1 MSEENKNE
9 KENKA
14 SKIGAFFGWLLTA
27 VVCIAAGW
35 ISCELW
41 PRKMVA
47 PPAPPAPVSTV
58 AFEKVV
64 EKEYNLPEKYIA
76 HAEPVQEVELLPQV
90 DGYIKEIRFKEG
102 DIVKA
107 GDILYVLDGERYQA
121 IVNQR
126 KADLEAAQSEARRT
140 ERYWQRMQNADSRGV
155 TQLERDNAE
164 AGAESAKAAVLQ
176 AKANLVVAQ
185 YDLKKTLVTAPISG
199 QIGKTAVH
207 VGDYVSP
214 NKGSLARIV
223 QVDPIRVSFPL
234 TDRSYIEWRNSQ
246 LKGKSFDYRMRVV
259 LPDGSVYPLEGEWAF
274 DDNTM
279 SRETATIIMRLEFP
293 NPDRLLIPN
302 GYLTL
307 LADLKHPPKY
317 PAVPQ
322 QAVFD
327 VASGGSALWVVKSDS
342 TVEQRAVK
350 IGEMSDGWVPVKEGL
365 KAGEVVVISG
375 ISKLMPGAKV
385 AFAKPTNNDD
395 LDSSYVPPISE

>member
-1 MSEENKNE
+1 MNSKNKDAQQD
-9 KENKA
+9 A
-14 SKIGAFFGWLLTA
+14 SKIGSVVGIA
-27 VVCIAAGW
+27 VLVASSITAGW
-35 ISCELW
+35 VARNLW
-41 PRKMVA
+41 PESKA
-47 PPAPPAPVSTV
+47 PQMALPSQEITVSTIT
-58 AFEKVV
+58 AE
-64 EKEYNLPEKYIA
+64 EREYNLPEKYVA
-76 HAEPVQEVELLPQV
+76 HAEAVQEVELLPQV

-234 TDRSYIEWRNSQ
+234 TDRSYIAWRNSQ

-385 AFAKPTNNDD
+385 AFAKPTNNDN

>member
-1 MSEENKNE
+1 MNSKNKDAQQD
-9 KENKA
+9 A
-14 SKIGAFFGWLLTA
+14 SKIGSVVGIA
-27 VVCIAAGW
+27 VLVASSITAGW
-35 ISCELW
+35 VARNLW
-41 PRKMVA
+41 PESKAPQMA
-47 PPAPPAPVSTV
+47 PPSQEITVSTIT
-58 AFEKVV
+58 AE
-64 EKEYNLPEKYIA
+64 EREYNLPQRFVA
-76 HAEPVQEVELLPQV
+76 HAEPVQEVDLLPQV
-90 DGYIKEIRFKEG
+90 DGYIKEIRFREG

-234 TDRSYIEWRNSQ
+234 TDRSYIAWRNSQ

>member
-1 MSEENKNE
+1 MNSKNKDAQQD
-9 KENKA
+9 A
-14 SKIGAFFGWLLTA
+14 SKIGSVVGIA
-27 VVCIAAGW
+27 VLVASSITAGW
-35 ISCELW
+35 VARNLW
-41 PRKMVA
+41 PESKAPQMA
-47 PPAPPAPVSTV
+47 PPSQEITVSTIT
-58 AFEKVV
+58 AE
-64 EKEYNLPEKYIA
+64 EREYNLPEKYVA
-76 HAEPVQEVELLPQV
+76 HAEAVQEVELLPQV

-234 TDRSYIEWRNSQ
+234 TDRSYIAWRNSQ

>member
-1 MSEENKNE
+1 MNSKNKDAQQD
-9 KENKA
+9 A
-14 SKIGAFFGWLLTA
+14 SKIGSVVGIA
-27 VVCIAAGW
+27 VLVASSITAGW
-35 ISCELW
+35 VARNLW
-41 PRKMVA
+41 PESKAPQMA
-47 PPAPPAPVSTV
+47 PPSQEITVSTIT
-58 AFEKVV
+58 AE
-64 EKEYNLPEKYIA
+64 EREYNLPEKYVA
-76 HAEPVQEVELLPQV
+76 HAEAVQEVELLPQV

>member
-1 MSEENKNE
+1 MNSKNKDAQQD
-9 KENKA
+9 A
-14 SKIGAFFGWLLTA
+14 SKIGSVVGIA
-27 VVCIAAGW
+27 VLVASSITAGW
-35 ISCELW
+35 VARNLW
-41 PRKMVA
+41 PESKAPQMA
-47 PPAPPAPVSTV
+47 PPSQEITVSTIT
-58 AFEKVV
+58 AE
-64 EKEYNLPEKYIA
+64 EREYNLPEKYVA
-76 HAEPVQEVELLPQV
+76 HAEAVQEVELLPQV
-90 DGYIKEIRFKEG
+90 DGYIKEIRFREG

-234 TDRSYIEWRNSQ
+234 TDRSYIAWRNSQ

>member
-1 MSEENKNE
+1 MSTTKIEMSQET
-9 KENKA
+9 
-14 SKIGAFFGWLLTA
+14 SKVGSIIGL
-27 VVCIAAGW
+27 VVLVVSSITAGW
-35 ISCELW
+35 VARNLW
-41 PRKMVA
+41 PEQKAPQVA
-47 PPAPPAPVSTV
+47 PPVQDVTV
-58 AFEKVV
+58 ATIKVE
-64 EKEYNLPEKYIA
+64 EKEYNLPEEYVA
-76 HAEPVQEVELLPQV
+76 HAEAVQEVELLPQV

-102 DIVKA
+102 DIVKS
-107 GDILYVLDGERYQA
+107 GDVLYVLDGERYQA

-126 KADLEAAQSEARRT
+126 KADLEAAESESRRS

-199 QIGKTAVH
+199 QIGKTTAH

-214 NKGSLARIV
+214 NKGALSRIV
-223 QVDPIRVSFPL
+223 QIDPIRVSFPL
-234 TDRSYIEWRNSQ
+234 TDRSYIAWRNSQ
-246 LKGKSFDYRMRVV
+246 LNGKGFDYRLRLV
-259 LPDGSVYPLEGEWAF
+259 LPDGNIYPLEGKWAF

-279 SRETATIIMRLEFP
+279 SKETATIIMRLVFP

-307 LADLKHPPKY
+307 LADLKTPPKY
-317 PAVPQ
+317 PTVPQ

-327 VASGGSALWVVKSDS
+327 IASGGRAVWVVKADS
-342 TVEQRAVK
+342 TVEQRAVTV
-350 IGEMSDGWVPVKEGL
+350 GEMSNGWVPVKEGL
-365 KAGEVVVISG
+365 KAGETVVISG

-385 AFAKPTNNDD
+385 ALATPTNNDD
-395 LDSSYVPPISE
+395 LDSAYVPPISE